1 MESEGSAR
9 SARLRG
15 RLVGRDRR
23 LALHPRTRLRV
34 VDGGRLMLDG
44 PLDLGCTFP
53 GGRHYP
59 SHTTVRGGTLRV
71 TGRFAIH
78 TDHRVWVNEGATL
91 TLGSGYINA
100 GLNLSCFEA
109 ITIGEGT
116 VMAERVT
123 LRDADNHVARPE
135 RADRAPIVIG
145 DHVWIGHGATILK
158 GVTIGDG
165 AIVAAGA
172 VVTRDVP
179 PRTLVGGVPAR
190 VIRTEV
196 DWT

>member
-1 MESEGSAR
+1 MEG
-9 SARLRG
+9 
-15 RLVGRDRR
+15 
-23 LALHPRTRLRV
+23 
-34 VDGGRLMLDG
+34 GGRLDLAG

-53 GGRHYP
+53 GGRHYL

-71 TGRFAIH
+71 TERFAIH
-78 TDHRVWVNEGATL
+78 TDHRVWVNDGATL

-100 GLNLSCFEA
+100 GLNLSCFA
-109 ITIGEGT
+109 SITIGHGA
-116 VMAERVT
+116 VIAEQVT
-123 LRDADNHVARPE
+123 MRDADNHLARPD

-190 VIRTEV
+190 VIRTDV